1 MAKTGKAWVMY
12 EPGKMGIE
20 EFPYPTV
27 KKDGIVVRI
36 DAVGIC
42 GSDKHMFEGNGAV
55 ANFPLIP
62 GHEMCGTVEQLG
74 SEYKSNM
81 QIIGTDKL
89 KEGDRVILGPGT
101 KACGICDTCLKYPE
115 NPTFCQNRFRYGHE
129 SCRQEPH
136 FLGGFGQYLYVM
148 PNSWLFKMPEKMS
161 PVLGAMAEPVCI
173 ALRFVERC
181 YSPGFPGALAKGLG
195 TGRTVVVIGCGPIG
209 LLTIAVLK
217 HAGTGNIIAVD
228 VVEDKLTTAKKF
240 GADVTINGRL
250 PMEERLELIR
260 QNNGGELSDIVIEA
274 AGVPI
279 AFQDSIEYVR
289 RGGIVIEGGH
299 FTDGGPININPFKIT
314 YKECDVRGVWASHPV
329 TTRDAINFMER
340 SIIPIEN
347 MATHIMPFEKGYEGM
362 CLAGG
367 PGVGK
372 VIIKPWE

>member
-1 MAKTGKAWVMY
+1 MSKTGKAWVMY

-27 KKDGIVVRI
+27 QKDGIVIRV

-42 GSDKHMFEGNGAV
+42 GSDKHMYKGNGAV

-62 GHEMCGTVEQLG
+62 GHEMCGTIEQLG
-74 SEYKSNM
+74 SEYKDNM
-81 QIIGTDKL
+81 MIVGAETL

-101 KACGICDTCLKYPE
+101 KACGKCNTCQKYPD
-115 NPTFCQNRFRYGHE
+115 NPTFCANRFRYGHE
-129 SCRQEPH
+129 SCRNEPH

-148 PNSWLFKMPEKMS
+148 PNSWIFKMPDTMS
-161 PVLGAMAEPVCI
+161 STLGAMAEPVCI

-181 YSPGFPGALAKGLG
+181 YSPGFPGLGKGFG
-195 TGRTVVVIGCGPIG
+195 TGRTVTVIGCGPIG
-209 LLTIAVLK
+209 LLTMAVLK
-217 HAGTGNIIAVD
+217 HAGAGNIIAVD
-228 VVEDKLTTAKKF
+228 VIPDKLETAKKF

-260 QNNGGELSDIVIEA
+260 KRNGGELSDIVIEA

-279 AFQDSIEYVR
+279 AFQDAIEYVR
-289 RGGIVIEGGH
+289 RGGMVIEGGH
-299 FTDGGPININPFKIT
+299 FTDGGPILTNPFKIT
-314 YKECDVRGVWASHPV
+314 FKEADIRGVWASHPV

-340 SIIPIEN
+340 SVIPIEQ
-347 MATHIMPFEKGYEGM
+347 MATHILPFEKGLEGM
-362 CLAGG
+362 ELAGG